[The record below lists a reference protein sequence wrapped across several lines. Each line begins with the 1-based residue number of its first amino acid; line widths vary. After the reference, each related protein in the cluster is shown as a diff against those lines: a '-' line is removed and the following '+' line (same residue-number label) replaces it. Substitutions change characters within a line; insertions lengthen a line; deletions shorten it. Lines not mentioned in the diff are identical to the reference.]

1 MSTKATNREWRTLA
15 ADDPLYAIAA
25 WPGKERGGWTREEFY
40 AEGLREWE
48 DFKRVW
54 GQYATLSG
62 TCVEIG
68 CGAGR
73 ITNGLIETFDRVVGV
88 DVSDRMIELAR
99 KQVPS
104 AQFLEVDSTTIPLQD
119 TEADAVFTCHVL
131 QHLDTVENVA
141 AYLSEAFRVL
151 RPGGTAMV
159 HLILA
164 GQSRSPLRRLISEAR
179 LRASR
184 MLNANRGAYA
194 RVRRYRP
201 DEVRAML
208 EAAGFCDVE
217 LREFRLLDG
226 TSSPHAFWLG
236 RKP

>member
-25 WPGKERGGWTREEFY
+25 WPGKERGGWKRDEFY
-40 AEGLREWE
+40 AEGLREWR

-54 GQYATLSG
+54 SQYATLGG

-73 ITNGLIETFDRVVGV
+73 ITNGLVDTFEHVVGL

-99 KQVPS
+99 RAVP
-104 AQFLEVDSTTIPLQD
+104 AARFLEVDGTTIPLED
-119 TEADAVFTCHVL
+119 AEVDAVFTCHVL
-131 QHLDTVENVA
+131 QHLDTSANVA
-141 AYLSEAFRVL
+141 SYLAEAFRVL

-159 HLILA
+159 HLLLA
-164 GQSRSPLRRLISEAR
+164 GPSRSVPRRLMGEAR

-194 RVRRYRP
+194 RVRRYRA

-208 EAAGFCDVE
+208 EASGFRDVE
-217 LREFRLLDG
+217 LREFRLLGG
-226 TSSPHAFWLG
+226 TSSPHSFWLG